1 MGAFDGLDIAASGL
15 TAQRFRLDV
24 ISANLANV
32 NTTRTDA
39 GEPFRRQI
47 VQFRARQGGRL
58 PGVDVYE
65 IKPDKTPFPRIYDPG
80 NPDADEAGYVRMPNV
95 NPISEMT
102 DLISAS
108 RSYEANITAAGALKE
123 MARKALEI

>member
-24 ISANLANV
+24 VSANLANV

-47 VQFRARQGGRL
+47 VQFRARQGRL

-65 IKPDKTPFPRIYDPG
+65 IAQDKAPFPRIYDPG
-80 NPDADEAGYVRMPNV
+80 NPDADASGYVRMPNV
-95 NPISEMT
+95 NPVTEMT

>member
-47 VQFRARQGGRL
+47 VHFKARQGKL
-58 PGVDVYE
+58 PGV
-65 IKPDKTPFPRIYDPG
+65 PRIYDPG

-95 NPISEMT
+95 NSITEMT

-108 RSYEANITAAGALKE
+108 RSYEANITAAGAFKE